1 MTLDRKALYF
11 DKFDVM
17 TTDVLNILRGM
28 IKSLLH

>member
-17 TTDVLNILRGM
+17 TTNFLNILRGM